1 MNNFEMNSARN
12 DRDFCNPKIS
22 KKSPVVEIFSQM
34 VKGTELK
41 GFDKSIINRSI
52 KFIKSLAEKAKI
64 GDIAS
69 ACELNNIRRIV
80 IEPEIMKE
88 LKLLSFF
95 GSYKNLAYG
104 ETIEMEV
111 YSHEGE
117 KSRFQALNG
126 DVVFPVI
133 KKKKYPVAPEV
144 ISGGFACDYRA
155 MSVGDMTRE
164 NECMQQIR
172 VDIRNKVIKYVIE
185 KVYEKIK
192 AATGVK
198 YTAEAAGITK
208 TALDNIIKNIRRF
221 GKVSL
226 IGDYSVVSQVNDF
239 TPFTS
244 VNPSF
249 TGMADAAME
258 EIRKSGLIN
267 FYNGCAVVEMPN
279 AFDIT
284 HIVDNNSGK
293 NFETIL
299 PEGLL
304 FVVPNGVNSPIQ
316 TFTRGGITSF
326 TGNDVA
332 TGQVLSR
339 FDLEIAADIAE
350 GHEYKIGVIKD
361 SNF

>member
-1 MNNFEMNSARN
+1 MNNFEMHSARN
-12 DRDFCNPKIS
+12 DRDFCNSKID

-34 VKGTELK
+34 VRGKEIK
-41 GFDKSIINRSI
+41 GFDRSIINRSV
-52 KFIKSLAEKAKI
+52 KFIKTLAEKAKC
-64 GDIAS
+64 GDISS

-80 IEPEIMKE
+80 VEPEIMKE

-117 KSRFQALNG
+117 KSRFQALGG
-126 DVVFPVI
+126 DVVFPAIV
-133 KKKKYPVAPEV
+133 KKKYPVAPEV

-164 NECMQQIR
+164 NECMEQIR
-172 VDIRNKVIKYVIE
+172 VDIRNKAIKYIIE
-185 KVYEKIK
+185 KIYKKIK
-192 AATGVK
+192 DATGVK

-244 VNPSF
+244 TNPSF

-258 EIRKSGLIN
+258 EIRKLGLIN

-299 PEGLL
+299 PEGFL

-339 FDLEIAADIAE
+339 FDLEIAA
-350 GHEYKIGVIKD
+350 YKR
-361 SNF
+361 F